1 MKIVVI
7 MGPPGC
13 GKTTL
18 MKNFIAASGPYEAD
32 DSVKLVPF
40 LKRGNRYILGKY
52 DGDGYAQGTDR
63 MSMACQPEV
72 IAWLDSL
79 PVDSVVF
86 LEGDRLSNQSFLEHC
101 AERYDLQVYFL
112 TTTAE
117 ERNARYKS
125 RGSEQSEQFIRG
137 RETKYSNL
145 LTNFVLMDCIEE
157 VNHMT
162 VEDGERAL
170 LKLLSHTEVTNG

>member
-18 MKNFIAASGPYEAD
+18 MKKFIASTGPYATD

-40 LKRGNRYILGKY
+40 LKNGDRYILGKY

-72 IAWLDSL
+72 IAWLASL
-79 PVDSVVF
+79 PADSVVF

-101 AERYDLQVYFL
+101 AGKYALQVYYL
-112 TTTAE
+112 HTTVD
-117 ERNARYKS
+117 ERNARYKA
-125 RGSEQSEQFIRG
+125 RGSEQSEQFLRG
-137 RETKYSNL
+137 RETKYGNL
-145 LTNFVLMDCIEE
+145 LTNFTLMDYIEE

-162 VEDGERAL
+162 AADGELAL
-170 LKLLSHTEVTNG
+170 SKLISHTEVTNG